1 MEEQLFQ
8 KLIIPWTIDFIFLQM
23 DNRIIFKEVKNHW
36 KLEII
41 ISNYYFYAQ

>member
-23 DNRIIFKEVKNHW
+23 DNRIIFKVKNHW